1 MDLSIHAAEAMPL
14 ESASNRDAASD
25 RDASMRQLEK
35 FTTEAKALTAERLSL
50 KTRSADKQRR
60 AEIDEELEV
69 IRGNSEALRLC
80 LDMETDLRARRY
92 DRVTLRTE
100 TAAAASVPLQQQ
112 PVKAKGFKMPDVK
125 LDLPTLVHDGA

>member
-14 ESASNRDAASD
+14 ESESNLDAASD

-50 KTRSADKQRR
+50 KARPADKKRR

-80 LDMETDLRARRY
+80 LDM
-92 DRVTLRTE
+92 DRDGPSRT
-100 TAAAASVPLQQQ
+100 AL
-112 PVKAKGFKMPDVK
+112 
-125 LDLPTLVHDGA
+125 

>member
-50 KTRSADKQRR
+50 KARPADKQRR

-92 DRVTLRTE
+92 DRVTVRTE
-100 TAAAASVPLQQQ
+100 TAAAASVP
-112 PVKAKGFKMPDVK
+112 AAATAARKGQG
-125 LDLPTLVHDGA
+125 L